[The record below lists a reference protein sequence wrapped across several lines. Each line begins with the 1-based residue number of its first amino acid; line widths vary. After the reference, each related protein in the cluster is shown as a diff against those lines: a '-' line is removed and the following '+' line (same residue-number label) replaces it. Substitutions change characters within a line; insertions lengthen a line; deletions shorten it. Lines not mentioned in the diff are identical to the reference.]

1 MSKKRKPSFDLHSLL
16 VVGGDEQPHSHSSNN
31 KNNSNSNRIDLAGS
45 STTIT
50 NISNSGTTNDT
61 SNNNKP
67 SAIDHLDAL
76 GNAYDEVSISTD
88 SMRNDDH
95 NHSHTHVE
103 SSKMALSS
111 SGRERAE
118 SWGGMSDISAT
129 AAVASAL
136 HQTGI
141 IDDVTAA
148 AAAMEI
154 PSPTL
159 GPIHHTTSS
168 IANNSSRCRL
178 DSFSDIIRRT
188 DRLESL
194 ASLSEFHNHHHY
206 RPRTQ
211 SIASLSEAS
220 MTMSLAAV
228 EDLANLANDLE
239 YIIET
244 NQTHKHQ
251 QKRKF
256 SDASLSNLSLPPP
269 QQPTVTTATSTTS
282 TAQISSAPK
291 PTVAVSNT
299 VTKPSTPQTPA
310 PTPAPVPKPAPAP
323 LPSATI
329 SVDSDAVKAAVD
341 AAMSVTLSG
350 IFDMAALCTPNP
362 SLTAPTNPQKTN
374 TQTEHIKSTVTKP
387 VSKKPPKPKSIL
399 SKPTMPKPQ
408 THKSSPLAP
417 ISKMS
422 TKTTPSSNKQQK
434 TNTNINNTVILAA
447 TNTTA
452 AALRDRARA
461 AAGYIPPTPNK
472 RQKFT
477 ALEPP
482 NRLLS
487 STITTPATPVTKI
500 KPASTI
506 FSSPNSFSTPKRKN
520 TSNNTTS
527 NNVTPVSTSKGGQSN
542 QKWDDMLQCLLQYII
557 HQREKETKDMLED
570 EKKEWT
576 WDGNVPTTYKVS
588 SYVNFLSFFII
599 IPIPLTGK
607 TMSPII
613 NTFDLWIIKN

>member
-16 VVGGDEQPHSHSSNN
+16 LAEGDEQPHSHSSNN
-31 KNNSNSNRIDLAGS
+31 KNNSNSSRIDFSGS

-50 NISNSGTTNDT
+50 NNISNSGTNDT
-61 SNNNKP
+61 NNNNNSFNGP

-88 SMRNDDH
+88 SMRHDDH
-95 NHSHTHVE
+95 NHHHTHVE
-103 SSKMALSS
+103 SSNKMAPSS
-111 SGRERAE
+111 SGRDRAE
-118 SWGGMSDISAT
+118 SWGVMSDISAT

-159 GPIHHTTSS
+159 GPIHPTTGS
-168 IANNSSRCRL
+168 IASSSGRSRL

-194 ASLSEFHNHHHY
+194 ASLSEFHNQHHY
-206 RPRTQ
+206 HRPRTQ

-220 MTMSLAAV
+220 MTMSMAAV

-239 YIIET
+239 YIIEPNHQT
-244 NQTHKHQ
+244 NKHQ
-251 QKRKF
+251 QQRKL

-269 QQPTVTTATSTTS
+269 QQPAVTSATSKIS
-282 TAQISSAPK
+282 TAQISSSSK
-291 PTVAVSNT
+291 PIAVASNT
-299 VTKPSTPQTPA
+299 ATKPSTPQTPT
-310 PTPAPVPKPAPAP
+310 PTPAPDPKPAPAP

-341 AAMSVTLSG
+341 AAMAVTLTG
-350 IFDMAALCTPNP
+350 IFDITALCNSNT
-362 SLTAPTNPQKTN
+362 SQTAPINSRKTK
-374 TQTEHIKSTVTKP
+374 TQTKHSKTTATKP
-387 VSKKPPKPKSIL
+387 VPKPAPKPKSIL
-399 SKPTMPKPQ
+399 SKPTMPKPSA
-408 THKSSPLAP
+408 HKSSSLAP
-417 ISKMS
+417 ISKMP
-422 TKTTPSSNKQQK
+422 TKTTPSSNKRQNNK
-434 TNTNINNTVILAA
+434 TNIINNTVILAA

-472 RQKFT
+472 RPKFT

-482 NRLLS
+482 NRLLTP
-487 STITTPATPVTKI
+487 TITTPATPVTKT
-500 KPASTI
+500 KPPSTI
-506 FSSPNSFSTPKRKN
+506 LSSPSSFTTPKRKN

-527 NNVTPVSTSKGGQSN
+527 NNATPVSTSKGGQSN
-542 QKWDDMLQCLLQYII
+542 QKWDDMLQCLLQYITQ
-557 HQREKETKDMLED
+557 QREKETKEMSEG

-588 SYVNFLSFFII
+588 FYVHLSNILLI
-599 IPIPLTGK
+599 IPIPLTVK
-607 TMSPII
+607 T
-613 NTFDLWIIKN
+613 